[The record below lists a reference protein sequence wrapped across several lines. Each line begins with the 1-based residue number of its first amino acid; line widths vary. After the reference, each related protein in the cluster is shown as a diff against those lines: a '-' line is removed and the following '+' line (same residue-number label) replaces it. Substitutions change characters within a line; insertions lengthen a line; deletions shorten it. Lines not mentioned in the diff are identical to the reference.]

1 MRASISQSEWEVMRV
16 AWAQSRVTNREI
28 YEVLADKTEWKMST
42 VKTLVRRLCDKGFL
56 RPEKE
61 SREYTYRPLI
71 SQNQALAVAGQ
82 DMFKQICNKEVG
94 AVLIDFIREA
104 PMSQADLDQL
114 QALVS
119 EKKKTAPK
127 EVTCNCHQGQ
137 CQCQVGH
144 GTC

>member
-1 MRASISQSEWEVMRV
+1 MKASISQSEWEVMRV
-16 AWAQSRVTNREI
+16 AWAQNRVTNREI

-56 RPEKE
+56 RPEKG

-71 SQNQALAVAGQ
+71 SQNQALAAASQ
-82 DMFKQICNKEVG
+82 ELFSQICNKEVG
-94 AVLIDFIREA
+94 SVLIDFIREA
-104 PMSQADLDQL
+104 PMNQADLDQL
-114 QALVS
+114 QALVD

-144 GTC
+144 RAW

>member
-1 MRASISQSEWEVMRV
+1 MKASISQSEWEVMRV
-16 AWAQSRVTNREI
+16 AWAQNRVTNREI

-56 RPEKE
+56 RPEKG

-71 SQNQALAVAGQ
+71 SQNQALATASQ
-82 DMFKQICNKEVG
+82 ELFSQICNKEVG
-94 AVLIDFIREA
+94 SVLIDFIKEA

-114 QALVS
+114 QALVD
-119 EKKKTAPK
+119 EKKKTAPQ
-127 EVTCNCHQGQ
+127 EVACNCHRGQ

-144 GTC
+144 GAC